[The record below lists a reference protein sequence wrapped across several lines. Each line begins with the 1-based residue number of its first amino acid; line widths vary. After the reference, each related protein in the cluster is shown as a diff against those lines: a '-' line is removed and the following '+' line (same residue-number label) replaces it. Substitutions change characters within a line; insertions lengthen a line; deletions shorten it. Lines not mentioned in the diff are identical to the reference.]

1 MADFFDLQVLVTTP
15 SASGAV
21 ELVGVLVGNRLGE
34 SENQPDEPA

>member
-1 MADFFDLQVLVTTP
+1 MADFRDLLALMTTL

-21 ELVGVLVGNRLGE
+21 ELVGLLFGNRLGE